1 MHDQEDAADDLIKDV
16 MLEIM
21 AVLYD
26 HGINEVSVGALM
38 RVLGVET
45 QHARKHDNDY
55 LIIQDSIT
63 EFLSTT
69 KDSLEDL
76 TIPPNTTI
84 HWCPR

>member
-1 MHDQEDAADDLIKDV
+1 MHDQEDADDELVKNA
-16 MLEIM
+16 MLGIM

-26 HGINEVSVGALM
+26 HGITQVSVGALM

-55 LIIQDSIT
+55 LVIQDTIT
-63 EFLSTT
+63 EFLTTT
-69 KDSLEDL
+69 KDSLDDL

-84 HWCPR
+84 H